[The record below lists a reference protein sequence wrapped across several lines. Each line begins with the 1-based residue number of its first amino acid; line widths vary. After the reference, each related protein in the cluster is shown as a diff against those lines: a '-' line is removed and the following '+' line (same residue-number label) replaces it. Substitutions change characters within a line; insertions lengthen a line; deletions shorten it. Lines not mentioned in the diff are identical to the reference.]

1 MIVELD
7 KGRSP
12 SASPERSGVGF
23 RMQIRSSLRR
33 LLVPALIAAG
43 ILVFAFVYFA
53 PTMFLTVHS
62 GQVGVLYLRFFG
74 GTQTDHVLGEGL
86 KVVMPWDHLFIYSTR
101 VQEVKDEMNVLT
113 KEGLRVKL
121 YLSIR
126 YHPEPD
132 MVGMLQQKVGP
143 DYRDRIVVPEV
154 ESAMRRI
161 MGEFGMDEVYGSKR
175 GLVQKVINQSLESIS
190 QEFVKVDE
198 IVIRRVELPRQL
210 ENAIETK
217 MTQEER
223 VQAYEYKL
231 KQAELEAKRLKIKA
245 DGIKQYNNILSSSL
259 TPAIL
264 RWKGIEATEQ
274 LAKSPNAKT
283 VFIGPK
289 GSDLPVILG
298 AGK

>member
-7 KGRSP
+7 KDRSP
-12 SASPERSGVGF
+12 SAAPKGNGAGF
-23 RMQIRSSLRR
+23 RAQIRSGLHR
-33 LLVPALIAAG
+33 LLVPGLIAAG
-43 ILVFAFVYFA
+43 LLAFALVYFA
-53 PTMFLTVHS
+53 PTMFVTIHS

-113 KEGLRVKL
+113 KEGLQVKL

-161 MGEFGMDEVYGSKR
+161 MGQFGMDEVYGSKR

-198 IVIRRVELPRQL
+198 IVIRRVELPHQL
-210 ENAIETK
+210 ETAIETK
-217 MTQEER
+217 MTQKER

-245 DGIKQYNNILSSSL
+245 DGLKQYNNILNSSL

-283 VFIGPK
+283 VIIGPK

-298 AGK
+298 TGK

>member
-12 SASPERSGVGF
+12 SARSKKDNPGF
-23 RMQIRSSLRR
+23 SVQIRSGARR
-33 LLVPALIAAG
+33 LLVPGLIAAG
-43 ILVFAFVYFA
+43 FLLFALVYFA
-53 PTMFLTVHS
+53 PTMFVTIHS

-74 GTQTDHVLGEGL
+74 GTQTDHVLGEGM
-86 KVVMPWDHLFIYSTR
+86 KVVMPWDHLFVYSTR
-101 VQEVKDEMNVLT
+101 MQEVKDEVKVLT
-113 KEGLRVKL
+113 KEGLQVKL

-132 MVGMLQQKVGP
+132 MVGMLQQRVGP

-161 MGEFGMDEVYGSKR
+161 MGQFGMDEVYGSKR

-190 QEFVKVDE
+190 QDFVKVDE
-198 IVIRRVELPRQL
+198 IVIRRVELPPDL
-210 ENAIETK
+210 ESAIETK
-217 MTQEER
+217 MTQKEHVE
-223 VQAYEYKL
+223 AYQYKL
-231 KQAELEAKRLKIKA
+231 KQAALEAQRLKVEA
-245 DGIKQYNNILSSSL
+245 NGLKQYNDILNSSL
-259 TPAIL
+259 TPQIL
-264 RWKGIEATEQ
+264 RWKGIEATEG

-289 GSDLPVILG
+289 GTDLPVILG
-298 AGK
+298 AAK